1 MSSVERVWLVVAF
14 LMAFGNAAWGE
25 DALKRYARAEL
36 HMGVEF
42 EVVVYAS
49 DEMRAEAAIGKAFAR
64 VAELDETLSDYDP
77 ESELCKLSETSVV
90 VGEGKNRPFPV
101 VPVGDDLWAVL
112 KEAQVISRESAGA
125 FDVTIGP
132 LTKLWRRA
140 RRWKELPEV
149 ETLAAARTGVGF
161 RFLRLNAERHTA
173 QLLRP
178 NMRLDL
184 GGIAKGYAADE
195 AVKAAARAGV
205 SRVLVR
211 ASGDIA
217 VGEPPPGER
226 GWRVGI
232 APLNADEPPSR
243 FVEIANCGIS
253 TAGDARQHLVVNGR
267 RYSHIIDPRTGE
279 CVSGRSSVTVIAPRG
294 ILADG
299 LDTAASVLG
308 PEGALEL
315 CGKFAG
321 VEMLMVYENEAGEQ
335 RRVESKGFSRFAM
348 SAGP

>member
-1 MSSVERVWLVVAF
+1 MGSVGQVWLFVAF
-14 LMAFGNAAWGE
+14 LMAFGNVAWGE

-42 EVVVYAS
+42 EVVVYAA
-49 DEMRAEAAIGKAFAR
+49 DAMGADAAIGKAFAR
-64 VAELDETLSDYDP
+64 VAELDKALSDYDP
-77 ESELCKLSETSVV
+77 ESELSKLSETSVV
-90 VGEGKNRPFPV
+90 VGEGKNGPFPV
-101 VPVGDDLWAVL
+101 VAVGDDLWTVL
-112 KEAQVISRESAGA
+112 NESQVISQASAGA

-140 RRWKELPEV
+140 RRWKELPAA

-161 RFLRLNAERHTA
+161 RFLQLNLERHTA

-195 AVKAAARAGV
+195 AVKAASRAGV

-232 APLNADEPPSR
+232 APLNADEPPSQ

-253 TAGDARQHLVVNGR
+253 TAAAFGRQRSPLFAHHRSTHRRMRFWAEQRDGYRAARDLGRWVGYGGVGAWAGGCAGVVWKVCGGR
-267 RYSHIIDPRTGE
+267 N
-279 CVSGRSSVTVIAPRG
+279 
-294 ILADG
+294 ADG
-299 LDTAASVLG
+299 L
-308 PEGALEL
+308 
-315 CGKFAG
+315 
-321 VEMLMVYENEAGEQ
+321 
-335 RRVESKGFSRFAM
+335 
-348 SAGP
+348 